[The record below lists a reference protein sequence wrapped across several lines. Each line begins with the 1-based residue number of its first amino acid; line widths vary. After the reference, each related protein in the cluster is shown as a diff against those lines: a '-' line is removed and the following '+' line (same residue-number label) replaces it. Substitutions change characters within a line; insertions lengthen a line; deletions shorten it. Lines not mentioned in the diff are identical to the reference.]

1 MSLPILTGNLV
12 NLRQYVRSDAERLQM
27 LADDRR
33 VSKWLPMMPY
43 PYKMKDAREWINLTR
58 RMIRQG
64 TEVPFAIELAGE
76 KLLAGGIGLRTI
88 NRADRN
94 AEVGMWI
101 ARRYWRQGLG
111 CEAMTL
117 LLKYAFGRM
126 RLRRV
131 YAVVHELN
139 AGSVGLLEKSGFT
152 REGTWRKAS
161 KVSGRYCD
169 VHAYGILIEEFRGRK

>member
-1 MSLPILTGNLV
+1 MSLPTLTGNLV

-27 LADDRR
+27 LANDRR

-43 PYKMKDAREWINLTR
+43 PYQMKDAREWISLTQ
-58 RMIRQG
+58 RMIREG

-88 NRADRN
+88 NRVDRN

-101 ARRYWRQGLG
+101 ARRYWRKGLG
-111 CEAMTL
+111 GDAML
-117 LLKYAFGRM
+117 LMLKYAFDRM

-131 YAVVHELN
+131 YATVHEAN
-139 AGSVGLLEKSGFT
+139 TGSVRLLEKSGFT

-161 KVSGRYCD
+161 RATGPYRD
-169 VHAYGILIEEFRGRK
+169 VYAYGILVEEFRSRK